1 VEFTREKYTLCVL
14 LTHSEKYYNC
24 IFLALLKELSHF
36 LHLPCSSLSLR
47 SPHTFHIFLSSEALN
62 L

>member
-1 VEFTREKYTLCVL
+1 L

-36 LHLPCSSLSLR
+36 
-47 SPHTFHIFLSSEALN
+47 FLTCLAL
-62 L
+62 LFL